1 MEIKDRMIQIRKD
14 KGLKLKDI
22 QEKLLEVFGK
32 KEALS
37 YRTLLR
43 AEKGEHEERDASI
56 YQICIGLGVSLEEF
70 TKGLVVEVADAKYI
84 KHNNRRN
91 KSAYNENV
99 FADILTP
106 KTRKISAIELILSP
120 KSKTGVLKDTAEKGR
135 FEKFIYGVKGR
146 IDCVIEEKKF
156 SLRKGDCLSF
166 DSSFPHYFENKG
178 SKKNRCLVIHNQSNL
193 R

>member
-1 MEIKDRMIQIRKD
+1 MEIKDRMIQIRKE

-22 QEKLLEVFGK
+22 QDKLISIFGK

-43 AEKGEHEERDASI
+43 AEKGQHEERDSSI

-70 TKGLVVEVADAKYI
+70 TKGLVVEVGDAKYI

-91 KSAYNENV
+91 KSIFNETA
-99 FADILTP
+99 FADVLTP
-106 KTRKISAIELILSP
+106 KTRKMSAIELILSP
-120 KSKTGVLKDTAEKGR
+120 KGKTGILQDIGEKGK
-135 FEKFIYGVKGR
+135 FEKFVYGVKGR
-146 IDCVIEEKKF
+146 IDCIIEEKKF

-166 DSSFPHYFENKG
+166 DSTFPHYFENRG
-178 SKKNRCLVIHNQSNL
+178 TKKNRCLVIYNQGNV